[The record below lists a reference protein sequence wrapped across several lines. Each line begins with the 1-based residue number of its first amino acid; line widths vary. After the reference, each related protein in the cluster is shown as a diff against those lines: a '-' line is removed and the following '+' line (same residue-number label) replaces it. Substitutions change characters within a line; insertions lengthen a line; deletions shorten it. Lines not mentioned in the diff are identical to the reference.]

1 MITANRFVNTRKKRG
16 VPTASVQFCCIQYY
30 SANISR
36 LPTSTQTQPIPT
48 KLGIVG
54 KLMTSLTASGTLAV
68 PIVAFM
74 PSKRTAKI
82 RPYCPGAPDG
92 SKIEHRIMY
101 VGLSTRP
108 WHPRRTENKST
119 KFVASARP
127 RTREDVHVLFPIL
140 ARKIRAAT
148 SGAAISSAMMYNMR
162 YVQAIVGL
170 PIPHVGAHD
179 GTEAVH

>member
-1 MITANRFVNTRKKRG
+1 ML
-16 VPTASVQFCCIQYY
+16 
-30 SANISR
+30 R
-36 LPTSTQTQPIPT
+36 LPQCTPVHASARCCQVIDLNPNSTDSS

-82 RPYCPGAPDG
+82 CPYCPGAPHS
-92 SKIEHRIMY
+92 SKIEHRIMFVGY
-101 VGLSTRP
+101 GVGLSARLHGTP
-108 WHPRRTENKST
+108 HPRRTENKST

-179 GTEAVH
+179 GTEAGGT